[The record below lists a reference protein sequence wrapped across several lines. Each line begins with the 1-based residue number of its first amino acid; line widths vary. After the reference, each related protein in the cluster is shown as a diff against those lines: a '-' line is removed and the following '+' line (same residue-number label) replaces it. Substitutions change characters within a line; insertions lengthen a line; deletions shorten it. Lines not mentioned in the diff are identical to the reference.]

1 MVLMASRS
9 FSSPSASIFCGV
21 SATANS
27 ARVARLTPASV
38 ACADSTTATRS
49 VKGLRCSSSPLGSGL
64 AFWKR
69 LKASRTSSGVQG
81 LGDLGL
87 GDLRFGDLR
96 FGVLGFRALA
106 FDLGFGA
113 FGAFF
118 NTRAELDL
126 ASLVF
131 LALALFADFFGTDR

>member
-1 MVLMASRS
+1 MV
-9 FSSPSASIFCGV
+9 SSPSASIFCGV
-21 SATANS
+21 SATASS

-81 LGDLGL
+81 LGDL
-87 GDLRFGDLR
+87 R

-118 NTRAELDL
+118 NARAELDL

-131 LALALFADFFGTDR
+131 LALALFADFFGTDRTPALLAR

>member
-1 MVLMASRS
+1 MNSGGTTFSR
-9 FSSPSASIFCGV
+9 P
-21 SATANS
+21 
-27 ARVARLTPASV
+27 
-38 ACADSTTATRS
+38 STTATRS

-87 GDLRFGDLR
+87 GDLRFG
-96 FGVLGFRALA
+96 VLGFRALA

-118 NTRAELDL
+118 NARAELDL

-131 LALALFADFFGTDR
+131 LALALFADFFGTDRTPALLAR